1 MYRRLRGEK
10 KKCEVATQSFA
21 SLKDREVSTVQV
33 TFTSDF
39 PGFLPKLLLVH
50 TLVEWGCSQVPHKM
64 SP

>member
-1 MYRRLRGEK
+1 MHRRLWGK
-10 KKCEVATQSFA
+10 KMCEVATQSLA

-50 TLVEWGCSQVPHKM
+50 TVVERGCSQVPHKM